1 MRCRRKLRLPDFE
14 YRGCH
19 RYFMTICTDAK
30 RQLFRDETLVKEV
43 LDALAEESVKSGFI
57 VWGYCFMPD
66 HLHLILEGQSMSADV
81 QAFMKTFKQKTGFAY
96 RRKSSA
102 PAGKLWQ
109 SGYYDHVL
117 RRDENLQS
125 VLQYVFNNPVR
136 KQMVSHF
143 MDYPYLGSLAVE
155 LGAIEF

>member
-1 MRCRRKLRLPDFE
+1 
-14 YRGCH
+14 
-19 RYFMTICTDAK
+19 
-30 RQLFRDETLVKEV
+30 
-43 LDALAEESVKSGFI
+43 
-57 VWGYCFMPD
+57 
-66 HLHLILEGQSMSADV
+66 MSADV